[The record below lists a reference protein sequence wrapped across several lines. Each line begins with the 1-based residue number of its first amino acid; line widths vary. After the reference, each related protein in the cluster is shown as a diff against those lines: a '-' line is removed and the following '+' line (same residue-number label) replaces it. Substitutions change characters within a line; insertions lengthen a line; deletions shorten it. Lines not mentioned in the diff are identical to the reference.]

1 MGHGGGGSERWLLTY
16 ADMITL
22 LMVFFIVLFSI
33 ARLDLEKYDKLAH
46 SLHQAFGGGEE
57 IFSVLGAGAAG
68 RWDSEFSKPAQLDF
82 PVRSSFD
89 QVDVSHELG
98 AAITRAGMQG
108 EISVRTVVE
117 GVIVSLSAELIFAP
131 GSAEI
136 QPTGKHPLDDIAG
149 VLASM
154 VNPLRVEAHTDDRP
168 TNNPMYP
175 TNWEL
180 STARAVSIV
189 RYLMQAGIAPAR
201 LSAAGFASYQA
212 LLPNDT
218 PEHRALNR
226 RATIVILYPMGQ
238 RSYQIDLLPE
248 LQEFKQPV
256 LLVSE

>member
-1 MGHGGGGSERWLLTY
+1 MSGGGDERWLITY

-22 LMVFFIVLFSI
+22 LMVFFIVLFAM
-33 ARLDLEKYDKLAH
+33 ARVDLDKYEKLAH
-46 SLHQAFGGGEE
+46 SLNQAFGAAGQD
-57 IFSVLGAGAAG
+57 IFSVLGTEAVGQ
-68 RWDSEFSKPAQLDF
+68 WESEFARPAQLDF
-82 PVRSSFD
+82 PVRSAFD
-89 QVDVSHELG
+89 QVDVSRELG
-98 AAITRAGMQG
+98 VAIARAGMEG
-108 EISVRTVVE
+108 EVSVRTVVE
-117 GVIVSLSAELIFAP
+117 GVIVSLSAELIFAA

-136 QPTGKHPLDDIAG
+136 QPTGEHALDDIAG
-149 VLASM
+149 VLATM
-154 VNPLRVEAHTDDRP
+154 INPLRVEAHTDDRS

-189 RYLMQAGIAPAR
+189 RHLIEAGIAPAR
-201 LSAAGFASYQA
+201 LSAAGFAAYQP
-212 LLPNDT
+212 LVPNDT